1 MEATEARR
9 SADIEYDGEMP
20 IDEWARLYGPELE
33 RHVTRMLGN
42 PDEARDIVQELW
54 LTAIRAKPDYGADS
68 NIRAWLYRVA
78 TRRTLDTISGRKRQG
93 GLLDARSPELEPD
106 RPPGPDQVFH
116 GLSEG
121 AAQRVRDGV
130 AALPCRQRDA
140 VWLRWIEGK
149 DYEAIA
155 DRLDSS
161 QEAARANVYQGLK
174 KLRRELA
181 DVWKEE
187 GLR

>member
-1 MEATEARR
+1 MDAIRAEATR
-9 SADIEYDGEMP
+9 STVDHEVP
-20 IDEWARLYGPELE
+20 VDEWAALYGDELE

-54 LTAIRAKPDYGADS
+54 ITALRATPDYGEGS

-78 TRRTLDTISGRKRQG
+78 THRTLDVLSGRKRRNA
-93 GLLDARSPELEPD
+93 LLGARTTELEPD
-106 RPPGPDQVFH
+106 RLPAPDDGFR
-116 GLSEG
+116 GLSEEG
-121 AAQRVRDGV
+121 AELVRRRV

-149 DYEAIA
+149 DYQTIA
-155 DRLDSS
+155 DRLGGT

-181 DVWKEE
+181 GVWNGGE
-187 GLR
+187 LR